1 MKKQAIYAL
10 AFVLL
15 TAIEVLI
22 ALFINDSFIRPYLGD
37 VIVVWVVFCFVQIF
51 FCKKVSP
58 YITAIGVF
66 LFACIVEILQGIKI
80 VELLGLGHI
89 PFFRTLIGTQFDIK
103 DILCYG
109 AGTAILCIAIF
120 LGRRI
125 FRKMKE
131 HSSR

>member
-1 MKKQAIYAL
+1 MKKRAVYAL

-51 FCKKVSP
+51 LCNKVSP
-58 YITAIGVF
+58 YVTAIGVF
-66 LFACIVEILQGIKI
+66 LFACLVEILQGIKI

-103 DILCYG
+103 DIICYG
-109 AGTAILCIAIF
+109 AGTAILCAAIF
-120 LGRRI
+120 LGGKI
-125 FRKMKE
+125 FRKTKE

>member
-1 MKKQAIYAL
+1 MKKRAVYAL

-51 FCKKVSP
+51 LCNKVNP
-58 YITAIGVF
+58 YVTAIGVF
-66 LFACIVEILQGIKI
+66 LFACLVEILQGIKI
-80 VELLGLGHI
+80 VELLGLAHI

-103 DILCYG
+103 DIICYG
-109 AGTAILCIAIF
+109 AGTAILCIAIC
-120 LGRRI
+120 LGRKI
-125 FRKMKE
+125 FSKTKE

>member
-51 FCKKVSP
+51 LCNKVGP

-109 AGTAILCIAIF
+109 AGTANLCAAIF